1 MSGILD
7 PRNLPFR
14 SSGLRSFVLLRMHLY
29 TPWRGAGRLVGIMD
43 TFFFPDVDECLIWYM
58 KNRRPDLGPLKFMV
72 KFKNKLMALAAQ
84 FSNWYSKEEEDIAF
98 YIHIHIHNGRVAQKG
113 QQWQRRCQEISLK
126 KPSCRKFHLELF
138 MPGNLGLTNHEIFE
152 SWGVSRK

>member
-1 MSGILD
+1 M
-7 PRNLPFR
+7 
-14 SSGLRSFVLLRMHLY
+14 
-29 TPWRGAGRLVGIMD
+29 
-43 TFFFPDVDECLIWYM
+43 E
-58 KNRRPDLGPLKFMV
+58 NRRPDLGPLKFMV

-126 KPSCRKFHLELF
+126 KPSWQEISLRTIHARKFGVDQS
-138 MPGNLGLTNHEIFE
+138 GNI
-152 SWGVSRK
+152 